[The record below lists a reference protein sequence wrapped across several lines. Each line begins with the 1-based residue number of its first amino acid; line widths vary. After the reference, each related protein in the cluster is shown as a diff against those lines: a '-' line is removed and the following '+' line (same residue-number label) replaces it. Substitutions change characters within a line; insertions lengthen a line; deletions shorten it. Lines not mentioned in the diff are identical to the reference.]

1 MLFPK
6 IGMYFYNL
14 HKKGKQKM
22 ATFLCN
28 IKINNKVASFFL
40 HIVILLNRLLRL
52 FGGSSE
58 RLLFDTAVIVF
69 AAHPLNS
76 CAKSHYRGM
85 IFPLFSSLSKLLHLE
100 LFCRTTKIKLPFI
113 KIRIV
118 SMWNSIHIDVKNMKI
133 TTCRDVQSS
142 EGYFA
147 IFKFGNFRR

>member
-14 HKKGKQKM
+14 HKKDKQKM

-28 IKINNKVASFFL
+28 SKNNKVASFFL

-52 FGGSSE
+52 FGGSSL

-85 IFPLFSSLSKLLHLE
+85 IFPLFSPLSKLPHLE
-100 LFCRTTKIKLPFI
+100 LFCRTTKLKLRFI
-113 KIRIV
+113 KMRIV
-118 SMWNSIHIDVKNMKI
+118 SIVDFNSYWCQKYENHNVSWC
-133 TTCRDVQSS
+133 TVQWRL
-142 EGYFA
+142 FC
-147 IFKFGNFRR
+147 NFQIWQF

>member
-28 IKINNKVASFFL
+28 SKNNKVASFFL
-40 HIVILLNRLLRL
+40 QIVILLNRLLRL
-52 FGGSSE
+52 FGGSSL

-85 IFPLFSSLSKLLHLE
+85 IFPLFSSLSKLPHLE
-100 LFCRTTKIKLPFI
+100 LF
-113 KIRIV
+113 
-118 SMWNSIHIDVKNMKI
+118 
-133 TTCRDVQSS
+133 
-142 EGYFA
+142 
-147 IFKFGNFRR
+147 